1 MSEHVTLD
9 IQDNIATLTLNRPE
23 ARNALSTEMQEGLA
37 EYLTQVDMDSNVR
50 CVVLKGEGGHF
61 MAGGDIKGFRERQN
75 LSQEEKRGH
84 LFRKI
89 HDLHYVVYRMR
100 KMPKPIIAGV
110 QGAAA
115 GAGVSLVAAC
125 DMAIAA
131 DSAFFTL
138 AYAMIGLS
146 PDASSTFFLPRIMGM
161 KKAFEMMYLAERLDA
176 QTAKEFGLINRVVPE
191 AELNK
196 AVDEMAKRLA
206 AGPTFAY
213 GRGKAL
219 LNSSLNETLESQLEK
234 EAFAIADCMAS
245 EDFDEGTKAFVEKRL
260 PQFKGK

>member
-1 MSEHVTLD
+1 
-9 IQDNIATLTLNRPE
+9 
-23 ARNALSTEMQEGLA
+23 
-37 EYLTQVDMDSNVR
+37 
-50 CVVLKGEGGHF
+50 
-61 MAGGDIKGFRERQN
+61 
-75 LSQEEKRGH
+75 
-84 LFRKI
+84 
-89 HDLHYVVYRMR
+89 
-100 KMPKPIIAGV
+100 
-110 QGAAA
+110 
-115 GAGVSLVAAC
+115 
-125 DMAIAA
+125 
-131 DSAFFTL
+131 L